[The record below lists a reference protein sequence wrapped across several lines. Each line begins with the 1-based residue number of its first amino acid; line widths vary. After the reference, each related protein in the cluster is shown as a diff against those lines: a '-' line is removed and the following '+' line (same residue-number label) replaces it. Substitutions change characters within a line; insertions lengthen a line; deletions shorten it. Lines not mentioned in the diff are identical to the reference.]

1 VVQDTYNIFPVTLA
15 VMLHA
20 LVFGSLFVAF
30 DLSRAAAPP
39 MPLMMKAT
47 LVSADAVAPPPVVKQ
62 PEPEVVE
69 PEPDEEALRTA
80 EEEKRRADARR
91 DQKRLDRLE
100 RARLEAR
107 RERQAEAERERNR
120 AEMEEARLRDIAQ
133 QRQDNILEEERLLR
147 EAQDAMIA
155 AEEEVFAAQNST
167 EAQVYQN
174 MIRQKVRRNWA
185 RPGTARDDLECI
197 VAVQQVPGG
206 EVVSASVI
214 ECNGDDIV
222 RRSVE
227 NAVFKASPLPQP
239 SNPLLF
245 LRTFQ
250 ITFTI
255 ED

>member
-1 VVQDTYNIFPVTLA
+1 MVQDTYNIIPVTLA

-39 MPLMMKAT
+39 MPLAMKAT
-47 LVSADAVAPPPVVKQ
+47 LVSADSLTPPPIFKQ
-62 PEPEVVE
+62 PLPEPEPEVIR
-69 PEPDEEALRTA
+69 PEPDEGALRRA
-80 EEEKRRADARR
+80 EQEKRLQDARR
-91 DQKRLDRLE
+91 DQERLDRLE
-100 RARLEAR
+100 RVRDEAR
-107 RERQAEAERERNR
+107 QERERERKR
-120 AEMEEARLRDIAQ
+120 AEMEEERLRDIEQ
-133 QRQDNILEEERLLR
+133 QRQDNLLEEERLLR

-155 AEEEVFAAQNST
+155 AEEEVFAAQTST

-174 MIRQKVRRNWA
+174 MIVQKVRRNWA
-185 RPGTARDDLECI
+185 RPGTASDDLACI

-206 EVVSASVI
+206 VVVSARVV

-227 NAVFKASPLPQP
+227 NAVIKASPLPQP